1 MWLFF
6 MPQFLVYILE
16 SKEIDRFY
24 IGMTSM
30 NIDERLRRHLSDHK
44 GFTGSCYWP
53 GTQHIFWN
61 PGGSIHSGF

>member
-1 MWLFF
+1 

-16 SKEIDRFY
+16 SNEIDRFY

-44 GFTGSCYWP
+44 GFTGSCYWLDN
-53 GTQHIFWN
+53 QYILWN
-61 PGGSIHSGF
+61 PAGSLHSGF